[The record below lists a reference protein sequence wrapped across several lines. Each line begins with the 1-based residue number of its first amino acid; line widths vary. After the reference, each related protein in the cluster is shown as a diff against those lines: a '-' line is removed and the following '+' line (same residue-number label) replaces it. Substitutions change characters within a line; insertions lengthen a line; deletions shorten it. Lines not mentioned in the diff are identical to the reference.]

1 MNDDFD
7 ILIVGGGMVG
17 ASLAHALRAVPLRIG
32 IIEAYPLHDDKQP
45 SYDSRAIALSYGS
58 KRIFDTLGVWQAM
71 VAETVTPITRIH
83 VSDKGHFGAVRMDA
97 EEEGVEALGYVAEAA
112 VIGRA
117 LASDLAA
124 LPNVELLCPAILTD
138 VQIDDE
144 QARVT
149 VEQGGVLRD
158 LTAKLVVAADGGRST
173 VRQLLGG
180 KSFRLGY
187 GQTAVIANVITEREH
202 GGIAYE
208 RFTESGP
215 LALLPNN
222 APSWMAGEAPGEQR
236 WSLVWTVRNDKVEEH
251 LQLSDAL
258 FIARLQKRLGRR
270 AGRILSV
277 TPRHAYPLGLEYV
290 RDHVRPRLAFIGN
303 AAHLIHP
310 VAGQGFN
317 LGLRDVAVLAE
328 VLAQAVAEGRD
339 PGLLATLQDYAQWR
353 RPDYLRVMGMTDGL
367 ARLFSNDFK
376 PLVVARNLG
385 MVAMDL
391 LPPARR
397 LLTHQAMGMTGRQ
410 SRLARGV
417 SLDGM
422 WEGAE
427 S

>member
-1 MNDDFD
+1 MSCDFD

-17 ASLAHALRAVPLRIG
+17 ASLAHALKAVPLRIG
-32 IIEAYPLHDDKQP
+32 IIEAYPLHDENQP

-58 KRIFDTLGVWQAM
+58 KRIFDSLGVWQAM
-71 VAETVTPITRIH
+71 AAETVTPITRIH
-83 VSDKGHFGAVRMDA
+83 VSDKGHFGAVRLDA
-97 EEEGVEALGYVAEAA
+97 TEEGVAALGYVAEAS

-117 LASDLAA
+117 LAADLAA
-124 LPNVELLCPAILTD
+124 LPNVELLCPAALTE
-138 VQIDDE
+138 VQIDE
-144 QARVT
+144 GQARVT
-149 VEQGGVLRD
+149 VEQNGVLRD
-158 LTAKLVVAADGGRST
+158 VSARLVVAADGGRST
-173 VRQLLGG
+173 VRQQLGA
-180 KSFRLGY
+180 KTFKLGY

-222 APSWMAGEAPGEQR
+222 APAWMNDSDSGERR
-236 WSLVWTVRNDKVEEH
+236 WSLVWTVRDEKVEEH
-251 LQLSDAL
+251 LQSSDAL

-290 RDHVRPRLAFIGN
+290 RDHARPRLAFIGN

-328 VLAQAVAEGRD
+328 VLAEAAAEQRD
-339 PGLLATLQDYAQWR
+339 PGLMETLQRYAAWR

-367 ARLFSNDFK
+367 ARTFSNDFK

-391 LPPARR
+391 LPPVRR
-397 LLTHQAMGMTGRQ
+397 LLTHQAMGMSGRQ
-410 SRLARGV
+410 SRLARGL
-417 SLDGM
+417 SLGGM
-422 WEGAE
+422 MEGVE
-427 S
+427 

>member
-1 MNDDFD
+1 MSDHFD

-17 ASLAHALRAVPLRIG
+17 ASLAHALKSVSLRIG
-32 IIEAYPLHDDKQP
+32 IIEACPLHDAQQP

-58 KRIFDTLGVWQAM
+58 RRIFDTLGVWSAM
-71 VAETVTPITRIH
+71 EQETVTPITRIH
-83 VSDKGHFGAVRMDA
+83 VSDRGHFGAVRLDA
-97 EEEGVEALGYVAEAA
+97 KEEGVAALGYVAEAS

-117 LASDLAA
+117 LAADLAA
-124 LPNVELLCPAILTD
+124 LPNVEWLCPATLTD
-138 VQIDDE
+138 VQIDE
-144 QARVT
+144 AQARVT
-149 VEQGGVLRD
+149 IEQNGVLRD
-158 LTAKLVVAADGGRST
+158 LAARLVVAADGGRST
-173 VRQLLGG
+173 VRQLLGA
-180 KSFRLGY
+180 KTFKLGY
-187 GQTAVIANVITEREH
+187 GQTAVIANVVTERAH
-202 GGIAYE
+202 GGTAYE

-222 APSWMAGEAPGEQR
+222 APAWMDDSESGERR
-236 WSLVWTVRNDKVEEH
+236 WSLVWTVRDEKVEEH

-258 FIARLQKRLGRR
+258 FISRLQKRLGRR

-328 VLAQAVAEGRD
+328 VLAQAASGQRD
-339 PGLLATLQDYAQWR
+339 PGLMETLQGYAQWR
-353 RPDYLRVMGMTDGL
+353 RPDYLRVMGMTDAL
-367 ARLFSNDFK
+367 ARTFSNDFK

-385 MVAMDL
+385 MVTMDL
-391 LPPARR
+391 MPPLRR
-397 LLTHQAMGMTGRQ
+397 LLTHQAMGMAGRQ
-410 SRLARGV
+410 SRLARGA

-422 WEGAE
+422 LEGTE
-427 S
+427 

>member
-1 MNDDFD
+1 MSDDFD
-7 ILIVGGGMVG
+7 VLIVGGGMVG
-17 ASLAHALRAVPLRIG
+17 ASLAHALKGVPLRIG
-32 IIEAYPLHDDKQP
+32 IIEAYPLHDEKQP

-58 KRIFDTLGVWQAM
+58 KRIFDSLGVWSAM
-71 VAETVTPITRIH
+71 EAETVTPITRIQ
-83 VSDKGHFGAVRMDA
+83 VSDKGHFGAVRLDA
-97 EEEGVEALGYVAEAA
+97 AEEGVDALGYVAEAS

-117 LASDLAA
+117 LATDLAE
-124 LPNVELLCPAILTD
+124 LPNVELICPATLTD
-138 VQIDDE
+138 VKIDDE

-158 LTAKLVVAADGGRST
+158 LTARLVVAADGGRST
-173 VRQLLGG
+173 VRELLGA
-180 KSFRLGY
+180 KTFKLGY
-187 GQTAVIANVITEREH
+187 GQTAVIANVVTERGH

-222 APSWMAGEAPGEQR
+222 APAWMEDSASGERR
-236 WSLVWTVRNDKVEEH
+236 WSLVWTVRNAEVEEH
-251 LQLSDAL
+251 MGLDDAQFL
-258 FIARLQKRLGRR
+258 ARLQKRLGRR

-317 LGLRDVAVLAE
+317 LGLRDVAALAE
-328 VLAQAVAEGRD
+328 VLADAATEQRD
-339 PGLLATLQDYAQWR
+339 PGLLQTLQSYAQWR

-367 ARLFSNDFK
+367 ARSFSNDFR
-376 PLVVARNLG
+376 PLVIVRNLG

-391 LPPARR
+391 LPPGRR

-410 SRLARGV
+410 SRLARG
-417 SLDGM
+417 LAAQGR
-422 WEGAE
+422 E

>member
-1 MNDDFD
+1 MNCEFD

-17 ASLAHALRAVPLRIG
+17 ASLAHALKAVPLRIG
-32 IIEAYPLHDDKQP
+32 IIEAYPLHDEQQP

-58 KRIFDTLGVWQAM
+58 KRIFDSLGVWQAM
-71 VAETVTPITRIH
+71 EAETVTPITRIQ
-83 VSDKGHFGAVRMDA
+83 VSDKGHFGAVRLDA
-97 EEEGVEALGYVAEAA
+97 EEEGVEALGYVAEAS

-117 LASDLAA
+117 LATDLAA
-124 LPNVELLCPAILTD
+124 LPNVELICPATLTE
-138 VQIDDE
+138 VQIDE
-144 QARVT
+144 AQARVT

-173 VRQLLGG
+173 VRELQGA
-180 KSFRLGY
+180 KTFKLGY
-187 GQTAVIANVITEREH
+187 GQTAVIANVVTEREH

-222 APSWMAGEAPGEQR
+222 APRWMDDEASGERR
-236 WSLVWTVRNDKVEEH
+236 WSLVWTVRDREVEEH
-251 LQLSDAL
+251 MQLGDEQFL
-258 FIARLQKRLGRR
+258 ARLQKRLGRR
-270 AGRILSV
+270 AGRIVSV

-328 VLAQAVAEGRD
+328 VLAEAAAEQRD
-339 PGLLATLQDYAQWR
+339 PGLLQTLQSYAQWR

-367 ARLFSNDFK
+367 ARSFSNDFK
-376 PLVVARNLG
+376 PLVIARNLG

-410 SRLARGV
+410 SRLARGL
-417 SLDGM
+417 SLQGR
-422 WEGAE
+422 E

>member
-1 MNDDFD
+1 MSCDFD
-7 ILIVGGGMVG
+7 VLIVGGGMVG
-17 ASLAHALRAVPLRIG
+17 ASLAHALKGVALHIG
-32 IIEAYPLHDDKQP
+32 IIEAYPLHDDNQP

-58 KRIFDTLGVWQAM
+58 KRIFESLGVWQAM
-71 VAETVTPITRIH
+71 EAETVTPITHIQ

-97 EEEGVEALGYVAEAA
+97 AEEGVEALGYVAEAS

-117 LASDLAA
+117 LAADLAG
-124 LPNVELLCPAILTD
+124 LPNVELICPATLTD
-138 VQIDDE
+138 VKINDG
-144 QARVT
+144 QATVT
-149 VEQGGVLRD
+149 IEQGGVLRD
-158 LTAKLVVAADGGRST
+158 ITTRLVVAADGGRST
-173 VRQLLGG
+173 VRELLGARTF
-180 KSFRLGY
+180 KLGY
-187 GQTAVIANVITEREH
+187 GQTAVIANVTTEREH

-208 RFTESGP
+208 RFTETGP

-222 APSWMAGEAPGEQR
+222 APAWMEGSDSGERR
-236 WSLVWTVRNDKVEEH
+236 WSLVWTVRNRDVEGH
-251 LQLSDAL
+251 LQLGDAL
-258 FIARLQKRLGRR
+258 FISRLQKRLGRR

-328 VLAQAVAEGRD
+328 VLAGAAAGQHD
-339 PGLLATLQDYAQWR
+339 PGLMETLQAYADWR

-367 ARLFSNDFK
+367 ARTFSNDFT

-410 SRLARGV
+410 SRLARGL
-417 SLDGM
+417 SL
-422 WEGAE
+422 EGIE
-427 S
+427 

>member
-1 MNDDFD
+1 MSNDFD
-7 ILIVGGGMVG
+7 LLIVGGGMVG
-17 ASLAHALRAVPLRIG
+17 ASLAHALKSVPLRIG
-32 IIEAYPLHDDKQP
+32 IIEAYTLHDKQQP

-58 KRIFDTLGVWQAM
+58 KRIFDSLGVWPRM
-71 VAETVTPITRIH
+71 EAETVTPITRIQ
-83 VSDKGHFGAVRMDA
+83 VSDRGHFGAVRMDA
-97 EEEGVEALGYVAEAA
+97 EEEGVEALGYVAEAS

-117 LASDLAA
+117 LASDLAE
-124 LPNVELLCPAILTD
+124 LPNVELICPATLTD
-138 VQIDDE
+138 VQISEE
-144 QARVT
+144 QASVT
-149 VEQGGVLRD
+149 VEQNGVLRD
-158 LTAKLVVAADGGRST
+158 VTSKLLVAADGGRST
-173 VRQLLGG
+173 VRELLGA
-180 KSFRLGY
+180 KTFKLGY
-187 GQTAVIANVITEREH
+187 GQTAIIANVTTEREH

-208 RFTESGP
+208 RFTETGP

-222 APSWMAGEAPGEQR
+222 APTWMDDGVSGERR
-236 WSLVWTVRNDKVEEH
+236 WSLVWTVRDKDVEEH

-258 FIARLQKRLGRR
+258 FISRLQKRLGKR

-290 RDHVRPRLAFIGN
+290 RDHVRQRLAFIGN

-328 VLAQAVAEGRD
+328 VLMEAVAEGHD
-339 PGLLATLQDYAQWR
+339 PGLMETLQGYSEWR

-367 ARLFSNDFK
+367 ARTFSNDFT

-391 LPPARR
+391 IPPARR

-410 SRLARGV
+410 SRLARGL
-417 SLDGM
+417 SLDG
-422 WEGAE
+422 AK
-427 S
+427 

>member
-1 MNDDFD
+1 MSCDFD
-7 ILIVGGGMVG
+7 LLIVGGGMVG
-17 ASLAHALRAVPLRIG
+17 ASLAHALKSVPLRIG
-32 IIEAYPLHDDKQP
+32 IIEAFPLHDAKQP

-58 KRIFDTLGVWQAM
+58 KRIFDSLGVWSAM
-71 VAETVTPITRIH
+71 VAETVTPIEHIQ
-83 VSDKGHFGAVRMDA
+83 VSDKGHFGAVRMEA
-97 EEEGVEALGYVAEAA
+97 EEEGVEALGYVAEAS

-117 LASDLAA
+117 LASELAE
-124 LPNVELLCPAILTD
+124 LPNVELICPATLTD
-138 VQIDDE
+138 VQINDE
-144 QARVT
+144 QANVT
-149 VEQGGVLRD
+149 VEQNGVMRD
-158 LTAKLVVAADGGRST
+158 LSAKLVVAADGGRST
-173 VRQLLGG
+173 VRELLGA
-180 KSFRLGY
+180 KTFKLGY
-187 GQTAVIANVITEREH
+187 DQTAVIANVVTEREH

-222 APSWMAGEAPGEQR
+222 APAWMDDEASGERR
-236 WSLVWTVRNDKVEEH
+236 WSLVWTVRNAKVEEH

-328 VLAQAVAEGRD
+328 VLTEAAAAQQD
-339 PGLLATLQDYAQWR
+339 PGLIETLKGYSDWR

-367 ARLFSNDFK
+367 ARTFSNDIK

-410 SRLARGV
+410 PRLARGL
-417 SLDGM
+417 SL
-422 WEGAE
+422 EGIE
-427 S
+427 